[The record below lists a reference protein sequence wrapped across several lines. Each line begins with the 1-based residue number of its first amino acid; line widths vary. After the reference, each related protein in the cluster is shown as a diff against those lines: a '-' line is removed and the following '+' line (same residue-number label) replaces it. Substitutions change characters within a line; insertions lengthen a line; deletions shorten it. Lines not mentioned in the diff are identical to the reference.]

1 MLITNQDSDQGELNM
16 KLIIS
21 LSFATQLFASSLI
34 QISYSKVNFNKANYI
49 RAHLSKKYRIPK
61 KLIELRVQDC
71 QRLETQNV
79 EFCIEDN
86 GELEIYKKNSELIS
100 SLQIFNR
107 PY

>member
-1 MLITNQDSDQGELNM
+1 M

-21 LSFATQLFASSLI
+21 LFFVTQLFASSLI
-34 QISYSKVNFNKANYI
+34 QISYSKVNFDKASYI
-49 RAHLSKKYRIPK
+49 REHLSNKYRIPQ
-61 KLIELRVQDC
+61 KLIELRAEDC
-71 QRLETQNV
+71 QRLEAQNV

>member
-1 MLITNQDSDQGELNM
+1 M

-21 LSFATQLFASSLI
+21 LCISTQVYCASLI
-34 QISYSKVNFNKANYI
+34 QISFSRGNLKKANYI
-49 RAHLSKKYRIPK
+49 KDHLSNKYQVPQ
-61 KLIELRVQDC
+61 KLIEFREQDC
-71 QRLETQNV
+71 QRFESQNV